1 MENLE
6 NKKTIIK
13 IDHVRKVY
21 TPENRPEVVAL
32 KDVELEI

>member
-1 MENLE
+1 MDNRNDNEVV
-6 NKKTIIK
+6 IK

-32 KDVELEI
+32 KDQKL